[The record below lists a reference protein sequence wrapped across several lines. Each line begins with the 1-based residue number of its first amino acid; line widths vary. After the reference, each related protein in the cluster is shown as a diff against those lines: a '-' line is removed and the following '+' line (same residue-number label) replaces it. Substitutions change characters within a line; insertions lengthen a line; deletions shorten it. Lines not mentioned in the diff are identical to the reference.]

1 MDRRSWLWRR
11 KQSDRSPGE
20 TESSGSASSE
30 MHSVDQQE
38 ALISSSLKHVQ
49 SPEVA
54 SKDVSQDNETI
65 RTLTEKLSAALV
77 DISDKEN
84 LARQHAKVAEE
95 AVLGWENAEKEVSS
109 LKQQLEAASKE
120 KSSFEDR
127 IVHLDA
133 ALKECVRQLW
143 QTKEEQGQKVHNT
156 ITKKTREWESD
167 KLELEIRLTEL
178 QAQLEA
184 KDEITTSVDHQLC
197 SKVDILKE
205 EKSALKIELDTLTR
219 DLQMRTLELELSTRV
234 AETASKQ
241 HLDSIKKLAKL
252 EAECRR
258 LRAAARKSL
267 LANEQKLLT
276 CSHCSESV
284 TDSQSDAGEQLLSLD
299 NEQSCS
305 DSWASALI
313 AELDQFKN
321 AKANAT
327 SVTTSAEIGL
337 MNDFLEM
344 ERLVALPEDD
354 HGSSSIEH
362 DDGLDHTFNRD
373 GSSRKEFETI
383 HLHMV
388 GLEETVEK
396 MTTAKIEMELPLAA
410 MNNQLKNTHD
420 QLEATEGKLVELQ
433 RQLNL
438 VNGEKHVLEI
448 ELEAAEGKTN
458 ELQLQL
464 ESANTKIAELQE
476 RANLLERKSE
486 EEQELSAK
494 LKVRCQ
500 NIGATEANKRKE
512 AERQLESAIG
522 EIAELKETI
531 SLLERKFEEEKA
543 LSTELASRCWKSE
556 ALKGKK
562 EELECQLELANL
574 EIQNLR
580 GMAGSFEM
588 KLEEEKAYSAALL
601 AKCQSMEAM
610 EAKKKELE
618 CQLTAEHLEVGKL
631 QEKVNILEGK
641 VEEERALC
649 LGLAANIEAIEAK
662 RKESV
667 VQLESAHMEVGI
679 LQEKLIALEKQVEE
693 ERALSADYATKYHR
707 LEHELSRKQQAAEF
721 HLKASLNRV
730 LKTRQEKEIG
740 LAAGKLAECQKTI
753 ASLNQQ
759 LKTLAN
765 FDESMLETEKPESNG
780 ELLDLRGDSKMIDPS
795 ISPD

>member
-30 MHSVDQQE
+30 MHSGDQQE
-38 ALISSSLKHVQ
+38 ALISSSPRHAQ

-65 RTLTEKLSAALV
+65 RTLNEKLSAALV
-77 DISDKEN
+77 NISAKEN
-84 LARQHAKVAEE
+84 LVRQHAKVAEE
-95 AVLGWENAEKEVSS
+95 AVLGWENSEKEVSS

-120 KSSFEDR
+120 KSSLEDR

-133 ALKECVRQLW
+133 ALKECVRQFW
-143 QTKEEQGQKVHNT
+143 QTKEEQGQKVHDT

-184 KDEITTSVDHQLC
+184 KAEITTSVDHQLC
-197 SKVDILKE
+197 SKVDILEE
-205 EKSALKIELDTLTR
+205 EKSALKVELDTLTR
-219 DLQMRTLELELSTRV
+219 DLQMRTLELELSARV

-258 LRAAARKSL
+258 LRATARKSS
-267 LANEQKLLT
+267 LANEQKLLSS
-276 CSHCSESV
+276 SHYSESV

-321 AKANAT
+321 EKANAT
-327 SVTTSAEIGL
+327 SVTASAEIDL

-362 DDGLDHTFNRD
+362 DNGSDHTFNR
-373 GSSRKEFETI
+373 GSSSRKELDTI
-383 HLHMV
+383 RLRMV
-388 GLEETVEK
+388 ELEEPVEK
-396 MTTAKIEMELPLAA
+396 MTTAKIGMELSLAV

-464 ESANTKIAELQE
+464 ESANTKNAELQE
-476 RANLLERKSE
+476 RANILERKSE

-500 NIGATEANKRKE
+500 NIGATEANKKE
-512 AERQLESAIG
+512 AEHQLESAFG

-580 GMAGSFEM
+580 GMADSLEM

-618 CQLTAEHLEVGKL
+618 CQLAAEHLEVGKL

-662 RKESV
+662 RKELV

-679 LQEKLIALEKQVEE
+679 LQEKLITLEKQVEE
-693 ERALSADYATKYHR
+693 ERALTADYATKYHR

-721 HLKASLNRV
+721 HLSASSNRV
-730 LKTRQEKEIG
+730 LKTRQEKEIAV
-740 LAAGKLAECQKTI
+740 AAGKLVECQKTI

-759 LKTLAN
+759 LKTLAK
-765 FDESMLETEKPESNG
+765 FDELMLETEKPESNG
-780 ELLDLRGDSKMIDPS
+780 ELLDLRGDSKIIDPS
-795 ISPD
+795 ISPE